1 MPSKFVCGYCGSSKI
16 REAVFR
22 WVNGKEIIEDMGTVF
37 GDVWCEDCDAESEVI
52 AEDEFEGQREN

>member
-37 GDVWCEDCDAESEVI
+37 GDVWCEDCDAESTEIKEVK
-52 AEDEFEGQREN
+52 DD